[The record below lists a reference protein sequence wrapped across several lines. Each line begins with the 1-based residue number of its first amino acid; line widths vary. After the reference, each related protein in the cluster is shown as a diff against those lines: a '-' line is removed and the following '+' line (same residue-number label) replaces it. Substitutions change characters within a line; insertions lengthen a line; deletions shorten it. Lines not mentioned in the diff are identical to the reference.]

1 MAKPYLHIDAS
12 KAIREANRAYRSM
25 SGAQR
30 RRATATALNV
40 VARKARTAASK
51 EIRQIYKI
59 RAKDIGKAT
68 VISRAHQSN
77 LQAAVI
83 ATGRPL
89 PIMAF
94 NPRFSKRG
102 VTVNIMG
109 KRKRF
114 AHAFRATMKSGHVGV
129 FVRGQYRS
137 GKLVARPKRVRP
149 PKENDNPITEVRT
162 VGIPSAMG
170 NDIVMRHLLEKV
182 EQELPRELSRAF
194 NYFAGNTSKP
204 GRAGSLF

>member
-1 MAKPYLHIDAS
+1 MAKPYIHIDAS
-12 KAIREANRAYRSM
+12 RAIREANRAHNMM

-40 VARKARTAASK
+40 VARKARSAASK
-51 EIRQIYKI
+51 EIRRIYKI

-68 VISRAHQSN
+68 KITKAHQSN
-77 LQAAVI
+77 LEAAVI

-94 NPRFSKRG
+94 NPRFGKRG

-114 AHAFRATMKSGHVGV
+114 PHAFKATMKSGHIGV
-129 FVRGQYRS
+129 FVRGHYS
-137 GKLVARPKRVRP
+137 TGKLVSRKKRVRP
-149 PKENDNPITEVRT
+149 PRENDNPITEVKT
-162 VGIPSAMG
+162 VGIPTAMG
-170 NDIVMRHLLEKV
+170 NDIVMRHLLDKIEHD
-182 EQELPRELSRAF
+182 LPLELSRAF

>member
-1 MAKPYLHIDAS
+1 MAKPFIHIDAS
-12 KAIREANRAYRSM
+12 KAIREANKAYASV
-25 SGAQR
+25 SGSLR

-51 EIRQIYKI
+51 EIRSIYKI

-68 VISRAHQSN
+68 VISRAHQNN
-77 LQAAVI
+77 LEAAVI

-94 NPRFSKRG
+94 NPRFSKKG

-114 AHAFRATMKSGHVGV
+114 AHAFKATMKSGHVGV
-129 FVRGQYRS
+129 FVRGQYKA
-137 GKLVARPKRVRP
+137 GKLVSRPKRVRP
-149 PKENDNPITEVRT
+149 PRDNDNPITEVRT
-162 VGIPSAMG
+162 VGIPTAMS
-170 NDIVMRHLLEKV
+170 NDVVMRHLMQKIEA
-182 EQELPRELSRAF
+182 ELPKELSRAF
-194 NYFAGNTSKP
+194 NYFAGKT
-204 GRAGSLF
+204 

>member
-1 MAKPYLHIDAS
+1 MAKPYIHIDAS
-12 KAIREANRAYRSM
+12 KAIREANRAHREM
-25 SGAQR
+25 SGSLR

-51 EIRQIYKI
+51 EIRQKYKI

-68 VISRAHQSN
+68 VVTRAHQNN

-94 NPRFSKRG
+94 NPRFSKKG

-114 AHAFRATMKSGHVGV
+114 AHAFKATMKSGHIGV
-129 FVRGQYRS
+129 FVRGQYKS

-149 PKENDNPITEVRT
+149 PREHDNPITEVRT
-162 VGIPSAMG
+162 VSVPTAFS
-170 NDIVMRHLLEKV
+170 NDVVIRHLMSKIET
-182 EQELPRELSRAF
+182 ELPKELARAF
-194 NYFAGNTSKP
+194 NYFAGKT
-204 GRAGSLF
+204 